1 MPIKTW
7 PSGERPREKLL
18 HLGAETLSDAEL
30 LALFIVCG
38 PRGKSA
44 LDVARDALSH
54 FAGLRGLLEAK
65 RQDFCGLPGLGEAK
79 YCLLQA
85 ALELSRRH
93 LQTTLQRDTVFDS
106 PRATRDFLVMRLRH
120 QPREVFVGL
129 FLTAQHA
136 LIKYEP
142 LFYGSISV
150 ASVYPR
156 EVVRRALELGAA
168 AIIVAHNHPSGVAE
182 PSRADERITQQ
193 LKEALALIDVRLLDH
208 CVVGEADVVS
218 LAERGLC

>member
-1 MPIKTW
+1 MAIKTW

-18 HLGAETLSDAEL
+18 SQGAASLSDAEL
-30 LALFIVCG
+30 LALFIGCG

-44 LDVARDALSH
+44 LDVAREALSH
-54 FAGLRGLLEAK
+54 FSGLRAMLGASREH
-65 RQDFCGLPGLGEAK
+65 FCQQPGLGEVK

-85 ALELSRRH
+85 ALEISRRH
-93 LQTTLQRDTVFDS
+93 LQETLQRDTVFDS
-106 PRATRDFLVMRLRH
+106 PRSTRDFLVMRLRH

-136 LIKYEP
+136 LIRYEE

-168 AIIVAHNHPSGVAE
+168 AMIVAHNHPSGVAE

-193 LKEALALIDVRLLDH
+193 LKEALDLMDIRLLDH
-208 CVVGEADVVS
+208 CVVGDAEVVS
-218 LAERGLC
+218 LAERGLL

>member
-1 MPIKTW
+1 MTIKTW

-18 HLGAETLSDAEL
+18 HLGPAALSDAEL
-30 LALFIVCG
+30 LALFIGCG

-44 LDVARDALSH
+44 LDVARDALGH
-54 FAGLRGLLEAK
+54 FSGLRQLLEANK
-65 RQDFCGLPGLGEAK
+65 QEFCQRPGLGEVK

-93 LQTTLQRDTVFDS
+93 LQTTLKRQTVFDS
-106 PRATRDFLVMRLRH
+106 PQTTRDFLVLRLRH

-136 LIKYEP
+136 LIRYEE
-142 LFYGSISV
+142 LFYGSISM

-156 EVVRRALELGAA
+156 EVARRALELGAA
-168 AIIVAHNHPSGVAE
+168 AMIVAHNHPSGVAE

-193 LKEALALIDVRLLDH
+193 LKESLALIDVKLLDH
-208 CVVGEADVVS
+208 CVVGDADVVS